1 MQGLQD
7 TRVIIVGAGMS
18 GLLAAIRLKQR
29 GIDDLVIL
37 EKGGGVG
44 GTWRDN
50 AYPGCACDV
59 PSHLYSYS
67 FAPNPRWS
75 RMFAGQP
82 EILAYFERQADA
94 HRLDHDVRLDTEVT
108 DARFDPAD
116 HRWTVTAA
124 DGRAWRAPALI
135 VATGQLNR
143 VNIPDI
149 PGREDFAGAQ
159 FHTARWDA
167 SVDLAG
173 KRVGVIGTGASA
185 IQVVPG
191 IVDRVGHLTVFQR
204 SPPWIVPRE
213 DHAFSPRA
221 QTSFAWLPL
230 LRRAFRWLIWRKLE
244 ATWPAI
250 GTPEGAKAGEI
261 EALARDHLKAQVPD
275 AALRAKLAPDF
286 PIGCKRTL
294 LSDDYYPALMRRR
307 VDLETRAIAAI
318 APDGVRLADGET
330 VPLDVLIWA
339 TGFASHGFVAP
350 IAITGPRGTLA
361 SAWRRG
367 AVAYRGTT
375 VSGFPNL
382 FLLYG
387 PNTNLGHNSIIFMVE
402 QQMRYALPAILKL
415 ARGEARR
422 IEVRTDT
429 QDAYN
434 RTLQNRLLTT
444 AWAGGC
450 ESWYKTGSGIM
461 PNNWGSDTRAFAKM
475 MRRFDAEAYEIG

>member
-1 MQGLQD
+1 MHEPRD
-7 TRVIIVGAGMS
+7 TRAIIIGAGMS
-18 GLLAAIRLKQR
+18 GLLAAIRLKR
-29 GIDDLVIL
+29 HGVDGFVIL
-37 EKGGGVG
+37 EKSAGIG

-67 FAPNPRWS
+67 IAPNPRWS

-94 HRLDHDVRLDTEVT
+94 RGLDAHLRLDTEVVRA
-108 DARFDPAD
+108 DFDEAD
-116 HRWTVTAA
+116 NCWTVTAV
-124 DGRAWRAPALI
+124 DGRTWRAPVLI

-143 VNIPDI
+143 INIPDI
-149 PGREDFAGAQ
+149 PGRDTFAGAQ
-159 FHTARWDA
+159 FHTARWGV

-213 DHAFSPRA
+213 DRAFAPR
-221 QTSFAWLPL
+221 TRVLFAWLPL

-250 GTPEGAKAGEI
+250 GAPGSSKAHEM

-275 AALRAKLAPDF
+275 PALRAKLEPDF

-294 LSDDYYPALMRRR
+294 LSDDYYPALTRRR
-307 VDLETRAIAAI
+307 TDLETRAIAAI
-318 APDGVRLADGET
+318 EPDGARLTDGELI
-330 VPLDVLIWA
+330 PLDVLIWA

-350 IAITGPRGTLA
+350 IEITGPHGSLA
-361 SAWRRG
+361 RAWGRG

-375 VSGFPNL
+375 VAGFPNL

-415 ARGEARR
+415 ARGEAAR
-422 IEVRTDT
+422 IEVTREAQET
-429 QDAYN
+429 YN
-434 RTLQNRLLTT
+434 RALQQRLLTT

-450 ESWYKTGSGIM
+450 DSWYKTGGGIM
-461 PNNWGSDTRAFAKM
+461 PNNWGSDTRAFARM
-475 MRRFDAEAYEIG
+475 MRRFDADAYEIA